1 MKRGVDAGL
10 DHHLVVAENKIRLL
24 GRKKDRPKK
33 AIIAFQAK
41 RPKSER

>member
-33 AIIAFQAK
+33 AIISPTK
-41 RPKSER
+41 RRTNG